1 MGSLGAL
8 RGYKDTFMT
17 MVFIIIAYWV
27 FAIPFGYY
35 LTYYGINQ
43 PMGESGMW
51 ISMIVGLTIF
61 ATLISRRLNKISGLH
76 AMIRKEKVPQS

>member
-1 MGSLGAL
+1 
-8 RGYKDTFMT
+8 MT

-61 ATLISRRLNKISGLH
+61 ATLISRRLNKISGLN
-76 AMIRKEKVPQS
+76 AMIRKEKVPQF